1 MRVLSGLDA
10 REPDLKKVRQ
20 ALVDRGPLFLLLVLP
35 YRYISNKVM
44 DKNMRESALL
54 MSLVNH
60 DEISTRRFF
69 KQDLLKPAKL
79 CKKLPNTSP
88 FCP

>member
-54 MSLVNH
+54 MSRVNP
-60 DEISTRRFF
+60 DALSTRRFCN
-69 KQDLLKPAKL
+69 QDLLKPAKL

-88 FCP
+88 FCT